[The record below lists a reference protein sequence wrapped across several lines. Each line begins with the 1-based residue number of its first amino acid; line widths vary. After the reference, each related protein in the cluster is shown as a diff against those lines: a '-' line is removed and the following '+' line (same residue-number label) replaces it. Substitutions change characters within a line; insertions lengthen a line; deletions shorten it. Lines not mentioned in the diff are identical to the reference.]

1 MDELNIMPM
10 TIADYD
16 EVRALWM
23 TIRGFGIRAL
33 DDSRED
39 IERFIRRNPTTSVV
53 ARMDGKI
60 VGSILCGSD
69 GRQGALY
76 HVCVAKAY
84 RRRHIGTHMVGWC
97 MHQLKALG
105 INKVALIAFAGNDV
119 GNAFWKTIGWKRS
132 DVNYYE
138 FVLNEANITRFIG
151 EETDEGTSL
160 TAASRRPGAF
170 WPRPVKRTSN
180 TKAGRIWP
188 WSSAR
193 PPARRPAS
201 LPRTK

>member
-76 HVCVAKAY
+76 HVCVAKEY

-151 EETDEGTSL
+151 EETDE
-160 TAASRRPGAF
+160 
-170 WPRPVKRTSN
+170 
-180 TKAGRIWP
+180 
-188 WSSAR
+188 
-193 PPARRPAS
+193 
-201 LPRTK
+201 

>member
-53 ARMDGKI
+53 ARMDGRI

-76 HVCVAKAY
+76 HVCVAKEY

-105 INKVALIAFAGNDV
+105 INKVALIAFSGNDV
-119 GNAFWKTIGWKRS
+119 GNAFWKTIGWKQS

-151 EETDEGTSL
+151 EEAESREETDE
-160 TAASRRPGAF
+160 
-170 WPRPVKRTSN
+170 
-180 TKAGRIWP
+180 
-188 WSSAR
+188 
-193 PPARRPAS
+193 
-201 LPRTK
+201 